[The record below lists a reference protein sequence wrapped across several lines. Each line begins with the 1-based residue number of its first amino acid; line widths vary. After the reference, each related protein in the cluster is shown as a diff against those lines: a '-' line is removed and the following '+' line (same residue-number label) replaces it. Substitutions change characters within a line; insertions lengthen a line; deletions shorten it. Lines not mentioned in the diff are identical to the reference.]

1 MKRIPISTAK
11 AIRETLGASHVVIF
25 AIADDGQQHV
35 ATHGET
41 RQNAKEA
48 AKAGD
53 KLKTALGWP
62 ADLCKST
69 PLERVC
75 KNCAYWKADWGIH
88 CFNGWSGDGTKGHCH
103 AEPQRVGVLHDQTCR
118 HFEASA

>member
-1 MKRIPISTAK
+1 MKRISISTAK

-25 AIADDGQQHV
+25 AIGDDGQQHV
-35 ATHGET
+35 ATHGAT

-62 ADLCKST
+62 AELCKST

-75 KNCAYWKADWGIH
+75 QNCAYWKADWGIH

-103 AEPQRVGVLHDQTCR
+103 YEPTRIEAVNNSTCS
-118 HFEASA
+118 HFEPNA

>member
-1 MKRIPISTAK
+1 MKRMSISTAK

-25 AIADDGQQHV
+25 AISDDGQQHV
-35 ATHGET
+35 ATHGDT
-41 RQNAKEA
+41 RQHAKEA

-75 KNCAYWKADWGIH
+75 KNCVYWKADWGTH

-103 AEPQRVGVLHDQTCR
+103 LEPQRVGVAHEQTCR
-118 HFEASA
+118 HFEPST